1 MPIVRAMTVSVPP
14 SAPVPIVGVSAC
26 RRTYE
31 DVFVVHWV
39 MQRNLE
45 AVLEASGCVPL
56 AVPAMARHFPDGAID
71 SILDRLDGLLLTGS
85 PSNVEPHHY
94 GAEPFEGDLN
104 DPDRDATTLPLIRG
118 AVRRGIPVLA
128 ICRGIQELNVAMG
141 GSLHG
146 KLHEVPGHRDHR
158 SDKTRPKG
166 VRSAREHPISIAGQG
181 SLRRILDADRIV
193 VNTLHAQGIREP
205 APGARINA
213 VTDDGVVEA
222 IDFPESPGFVLGVQ
236 WHPEITH
243 DSDENSRALF
253 EAFGAAVRAYA
264 GTDAAGGLLTA
275 AE

>member
-1 MPIVRAMTVSVPP
+1 MTVSR
-14 SAPVPIVGVSAC
+14 PVPIVGVSAC
-26 RRTYE
+26 RRAF
-31 DVFVVHWV
+31 DIFHGHWV
-39 MQRNLE
+39 MERNLE
-45 AVLEASGCVPL
+45 ALLETSGCVPL
-56 AVPAMARHFPDGAID
+56 AVPAMARLFPAGAID

-94 GAEPFEGDLN
+94 DAEPFEGDFN

-118 AVRRGIPVLA
+118 AVRRGIPVFA
-128 ICRGIQELNVAMG
+128 VCRGIQELNVAMG

-166 VRSAREHPISIAGQG
+166 VRSARQHPIAIAGQG
-181 SLRRILDADRIV
+181 LLRRILNADSVI

-213 VTDDGVVEA
+213 VTDDGVIEA

-243 DSDENSRALF
+243 DTDENSRALF

-264 GTDAAGGLLTA
+264 GADAAGGLLTA

>member
-1 MPIVRAMTVSVPP
+1 MPIVRAMTVPVPP
-14 SAPVPIVGVSAC
+14 SALVPIVGVSAC
-26 RRTYE
+26 RRTWE
-31 DVFVVHWV
+31 DTFVVHWV

-45 AVLEASGCVPL
+45 AIVEASGCAPL

-118 AVRRGIPVLA
+118 AVRRGIPVFA

-141 GSLHG
+141 GSLYG
-146 KLHEVPGHRDHR
+146 KLHEAPGHRDHR

-166 VRSAREHPISIAGQG
+166 VRSARQHPVTISGQG
-181 SLRRILDADRIV
+181 LLRRIIDADRIV

-213 VTDDGVVEA
+213 VTDDGVIEA

-243 DSDENSRALF
+243 DTDENSRALF

-264 GTDAAGGLLTA
+264 GADAAGGLLTA

>member
-1 MPIVRAMTVSVPP
+1 MPIVRAMTVPVPP
-14 SAPVPIVGVSAC
+14 SAPVPVVGVSAC
-26 RRTYE
+26 RRTWE
-31 DVFVVHWV
+31 DTFVVHWV

-45 AVLEASGCVPL
+45 AILEASGCVPL

-141 GSLHG
+141 GSLYG
-146 KLHEVPGHRDHR
+146 KLHEAPGHRDHR
-158 SDKTRPKG
+158 SDKTRPRG
-166 VRSAREHPISIAGQG
+166 VRSAREHPVAISGQG
-181 SLRRILDADRIV
+181 LLRRIIDADRIV

-213 VTDDGVVEA
+213 VADDGVIEA
-222 IDFPESPGFVLGVQ
+222 IEFPESTGFVLGVQ

-243 DSDENSRALF
+243 DTDENSRALF

-264 GTDAAGGLLTA
+264 GADAAGGLLTA